1 MMLLL
6 QRLLPLAT
14 EDVEDLRSTAFKMRI
29 LPHSPL
35 LWMDTLQN
43 PTLSPGFIQNPT
55 MLQNVTNP
63 PLAPIIQPND
73 ASWL

>member
-6 QRLLPLAT
+6 QCLLPLAT
-14 EDVEDLRSTAFKMRI
+14 EDVEDLRSTTFKI
-29 LPHSPL
+29 LPHSPS

-43 PTLSPGFIQNPT
+43 RTLSPGFIQKRT

-63 PLAPIIQPND
+63 PFPPINQAND